1 MKKEII
7 ILGSTGSVGSSVLSV
22 IKNNK
27 NFKVRLLSS
36 NNNIKKLYKQAL
48 IYKVQ
53 NVIINNF
60 NKYEKYKKIF
70 RTKGIKLHYKISNLN
85 KIVKKKVDYSIN
97 SITGIDG
104 LEPTLKIIP
113 ITKNILIANKESI
126 ICGWGLIKKEL
137 KKSKT
142 NFIPIDSEHFSIAEL
157 VGEKESKNI
166 QKIILTASGGP
177 FLTKSINK
185 IKNAKPSQAIKH
197 PNWKMGRK
205 ISIDSS
211 TMMNKVFE
219 LIEAI
224 KIFNI
229 NKNKISIIIHP
240 TSYIHAIIFFKGGI
254 IKLLAHNTSMKIP
267 ISNAIGI
274 KNETNKNIIQK
285 QLLKLNNLKF
295 LKPNLKKFPLLKLIK
310 LIPKQESLFETVL
323 ITMNDS
329 LVEKYLNNQINY
341 VSIQSN
347 IINLI
352 KNPYFKKFY
361 KLKPKNIYDIKK
373 TIKITKNYL
382 NKNLKIY
389 EN

>member
-254 IKLLAHNTSMKIP
+254 IKLLAHDTSMKIP

-323 ITMNDS
+323 ITMNDF

-373 TIKITKNYL
+373 MIITAKCYL
-382 NKNLKIY
+382 ELKLKYY
-389 EN
+389 E

>member
-185 IKNAKPSQAIKH
+185 IKNAKPSQAIKP

-254 IKLLAHNTSMKIP
+254 IKLLAHDTSMKIP

>member
-70 RTKGIKLHYKISNLN
+70 RAKGIKLHYKISNLN

-254 IKLLAHNTSMKIP
+254 IKLLAHDTSMKIP

>member
-254 IKLLAHNTSMKIP
+254 IKLLAHDTSMKIP

-274 KNETNKNIIQK
+274 KNETNKNIIEK
-285 QLLKLNNLKF
+285 KLLKLNNLKF
-295 LKPNLKKFPLLKLIK
+295 LNPNLKKFPLLKLIK

-373 TIKITKNYL
+373 MIIRTKSYL
-382 NKNLKIY
+382 ELKLKYY
-389 EN
+389 EK

>member
-254 IKLLAHNTSMKIP
+254 IKLLAHDTSMKIP

-274 KNETNKNIIQK
+274 KNETNKNIIQQ

-310 LIPKQESLFETVL
+310 LIPKQETLFETVL

-329 LVEKYLNNQINY
+329 LVTKYLNNQINY

-352 KNPYFKKFY
+352 KKPYFKKFY

>member
-254 IKLLAHNTSMKIP
+254 IKLLAHDTSMKIP

-295 LKPNLKKFPLLKLIK
+295 LKPNLKKFPLLRLIK
-310 LIPKQESLFETVL
+310 LIPKRESLFETVL

-329 LVEKYLNNQINY
+329 LVAKYLNNQINY

>member
-142 NFIPIDSEHFSIAEL
+142 NFIPIDS
-157 VGEKESKNI
+157 NI
-166 QKIILTASGGP
+166 
-177 FLTKSINK
+177 FLLRN
-185 IKNAKPSQAIKH
+185 
-197 PNWKMGRK
+197 
-205 ISIDSS
+205 
-211 TMMNKVFE
+211 
-219 LIEAI
+219 
-224 KIFNI
+224 
-229 NKNKISIIIHP
+229 
-240 TSYIHAIIFFKGGI
+240 
-254 IKLLAHNTSMKIP
+254 
-267 ISNAIGI
+267 
-274 KNETNKNIIQK
+274 
-285 QLLKLNNLKF
+285 
-295 LKPNLKKFPLLKLIK
+295 
-310 LIPKQESLFETVL
+310 
-323 ITMNDS
+323 
-329 LVEKYLNNQINY
+329 
-341 VSIQSN
+341 
-347 IINLI
+347 
-352 KNPYFKKFY
+352 
-361 KLKPKNIYDIKK
+361 
-373 TIKITKNYL
+373 
-382 NKNLKIY
+382 
-389 EN
+389 

>member
-254 IKLLAHNTSMKIP
+254 IKLLAHDTSMKIP

>member
-254 IKLLAHNTSMKIP
+254 IKLLAHDTSMKIP

-295 LKPNLKKFPLLKLIK
+295 LNPNLKKFPLLKLIK

>member
-310 LIPKQESLFETVL
+310 LIPKKESLFETVL

-373 TIKITKNYL
+373 MIIRTKSYLELKLNY
-382 NKNLKIY
+382 Y
-389 EN
+389 EK

>member
-254 IKLLAHNTSMKIP
+254 IKLLAHDTSMKIP

-274 KNETNKNIIQK
+274 KNETNKNIIQQ

-310 LIPKQESLFETVL
+310 LIPKQETLFETVL

-329 LVEKYLNNQINY
+329 LVTKYLNNQINY

-352 KNPYFKKFY
+352 KKPYLKKFY

-373 TIKITKNYL
+373 MRTLTKKYL
-382 NKNLKIY
+382 NSKLKY
-389 EN
+389 YYD

>member
-60 NKYEKYKKIF
+60 KKYEKYKKIF

-285 QLLKLNNLKF
+285 QLLKLNYLKF

>member
-254 IKLLAHNTSMKIP
+254 IKLLAHDTSMKIP

-373 TIKITKNYL
+373 MIIRTKSYL
-382 NKNLKIY
+382 ELKLKYY
-389 EN
+389 EK

>member
-70 RTKGIKLHYKISNLN
+70 RAKGIKLHYKISNLN

-254 IKLLAHNTSMKIP
+254 IKLLAHDTSMKIP

-274 KNETNKNIIQK
+274 KIETNKNIIQK

-373 TIKITKNYL
+373 MITITKKYL
-382 NKNLKIY
+382 EGNIKFYDK
-389 EN
+389 

>member
-254 IKLLAHNTSMKIP
+254 IKLLAHDTSMKIP

-323 ITMNDS
+323 ITMNDF

-361 KLKPKNIYDIKK
+361 KLKPKNIYDIKN

>member
-211 TMMNKVFE
+211 TLMNKVFE

-254 IKLLAHNTSMKIP
+254 IKLLAHDTSMKIP

-323 ITMNDS
+323 ITMNDT

>member
-126 ICGWGLIKKEL
+126 ICGWGFIKKEL
-137 KKSKT
+137 KKSKS